1 MMIKRFN
8 VTGVCVPEKHYMV
21 DLSDKTD
28 RIVSDYV
35 EQGAYFTINRARQYG
50 KTTLLSALARRLE
63 AQYLVLRI
71 SFEAADENFVSPLIF
86 VNGFVM
92 DVTEVLQRKDVDQN
106 MAARW
111 SEKIEGD
118 YPLKTLGRKITEL
131 CKTAGKGIVLMIDEV
146 DHCSD
151 NQIFLNFLG
160 LLRNKY
166 LDMQEGL
173 DTSFQSVILA
183 GVYNIKNLK
192 LKIRPEAERKYNRP
206 WNIAADFEVDMSFSV
221 EEIAEMLRQYSAETG
236 ISMDVQAVSEKL
248 RFYTSGYP
256 FLVSWICKWI
266 DERGEKQW
274 TVQNVENAEKELLI
288 NDNTLFDDLIKNI
301 ENHEELKQTLTEIL
315 LDGKRMIYAKSDPVI
330 NLGIMFGILSEKEKM
345 VCISNIIFETY
356 LYNHMIVGKLRDKAS
371 FGYENSQ
378 FVENGVLDMERVLQK
393 FQEIMKAA
401 TFMERQGR
409 LLFLCFMKPII
420 NGKGNYYVEPETRN
434 NTRMDVVISYGS
446 REYIVE
452 LKIWRGEQ
460 YRQSGLEQLERY
472 LDNRNNQKGYLI
484 SFDFRQNKTYVQN
497 TIYLKGSQKEIYEIT
512 V

>member
-1 MMIKRFN
+1 M
-8 VTGVCVPEKHYMV
+8 
-21 DLSDKTD
+21 
-28 RIVSDYV
+28 
-35 EQGAYFTINRARQYG
+35 
-50 KTTLLSALARRLE
+50 
-63 AQYLVLRI
+63 
-71 SFEAADENFVSPLIF
+71 
-86 VNGFVM
+86 
-92 DVTEVLQRKDVDQN
+92 
-106 MAARW
+106 
-111 SEKIEGD
+111 
-118 YPLKTLGRKITEL
+118 
-131 CKTAGKGIVLMIDEV
+131 
-146 DHCSD
+146 
-151 NQIFLNFLG
+151 
-160 LLRNKY
+160 
-166 LDMQEGL
+166 
-173 DTSFQSVILA
+173 ILA

-192 LKIRPEAERKYNRP
+192 LKIRPEAERKYNSP

-221 EEIAEMLRQYSAETG
+221 EEIAEMLRQYLAETG

-330 NLGIMFGILSEKEKM
+330 NLGIMFGILSEKEKI

-393 FQEIMKAA
+393 FQEIMKA
-401 TFMERQGR
+401 
-409 LLFLCFMKPII
+409 
-420 NGKGNYYVEPETRN
+420 
-434 NTRMDVVISYGS
+434 
-446 REYIVE
+446 EYRTE
-452 LKIWRGEQ
+452 DAK
-460 YRQSGLEQLERY
+460 
-472 LDNRNNQKGYLI
+472 
-484 SFDFRQNKTYVQN
+484 N
-497 TIYLKGSQKEIYEIT
+497 TICLKGSQKEIYEIT